1 MSVGLS
7 YGQHRRSNS
16 ERGIRAS
23 HARTRPDLGASRDG
37 ADFVANDDQVGAL
50 GLLIYQAAKEGSV
63 VGLRFAL
70 SRKGGEW
77 YV

>member
-1 MSVGLS
+1 MSVRLL

-16 ERGIRAS
+16 ERAS
-23 HARTRPDLGASRDG
+23 RARTGPDLGASRDG

-63 VGLRFAL
+63 VGLQFAL